1 MEPGVRS
8 EVSVLRSEIVPRV
21 ATERVCGLPVLPSRA
36 VLVVRG
42 IAAVREA
49 VLARLGM
56 ALVRGAVVDGCAD
69 DRARLELP
77 GARETV
83 GTPLEVVR
91 EGVELER
98 YEVRGSVEDGARDD
112 ALGERV
118 AAGELELLRAPVLP
132 AGRVAMRDGEEAAG
146 RDELE
151 R

>member
-1 MEPGVRS
+1 MRND
-8 EVSVLRSEIVPRV
+8 VSVLRSEIVPRV
-21 ATERVCGLPVLPSRA
+21 ATERVCGLPVL
-36 VLVVRG
+36 VVRG
-42 IAAVREA
+42 IALVREA

-56 ALVRGAVVDGCAD
+56 ALVRGAVAEGCD
-69 DRARLELP
+69 EDRARLELA

-98 YEVRGSVEDGARDD
+98 YDVRGSAEDGVLEA
-112 ALGERV
+112 ALGVRD
-118 AAGELELLRAPVLP
+118 ADGALELLRAPVLP
-132 AGRVAMRDGEEAAG
+132 AGRVAMRDGEDAAG